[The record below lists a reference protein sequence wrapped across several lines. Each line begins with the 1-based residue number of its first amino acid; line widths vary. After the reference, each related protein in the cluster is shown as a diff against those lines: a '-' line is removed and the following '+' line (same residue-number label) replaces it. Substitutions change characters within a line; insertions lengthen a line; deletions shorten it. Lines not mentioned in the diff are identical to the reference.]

1 MSTKVIVGMSGG
13 VDSSVAAYLLKEA
26 GHEVEGLFMKN
37 WEEDDGP
44 GYCPAAKD
52 LADAQSVCDKLDI
65 PLHSVNFSERYWQSV
80 FEHFLNEYQA
90 HRTPKPDVLCNK
102 EIKFKAFLDYA
113 SHLGADYIATG
124 HYAKLKREGQETYL
138 YRAKDRDKDQS
149 YFLHAVNRE
158 ALNKSL
164 FPLGNMLKSEVRAL
178 AQSLQFITHD
188 KKDSTGICF
197 IGEKRFKTF
206 LNEFL
211 LASPGDIKT
220 TQGEIIGRHDGLM
233 FYTLGQRQGLGIGGL
248 KNTPAQPWY
257 VVDKDSKSNSLIVA
271 QGYYHPMLYAQ
282 GLECGPIHWLIPLPA
297 LPLACHAQIRYRQT
311 PEPCLISP
319 AENDRHTLMFSS
331 AQRAITPGQYVV
343 FYQQNRCLGGA
354 TIENLI
360 R

>member
-90 HRTPKPDVLCNK
+90 HRTPNPDVLCNK

-178 AQSLQFITHD
+178 AQSLQFITLQNLF
-188 KKDSTGICF
+188 KRIFTGQP
-197 IGEKRFKTF
+197 R
-206 LNEFL
+206 
-211 LASPGDIKT
+211 
-220 TQGEIIGRHDGLM
+220 RH
-233 FYTLGQRQGLGIGGL
+233 
-248 KNTPAQPWY
+248 
-257 VVDKDSKSNSLIVA
+257 
-271 QGYYHPMLYAQ
+271 
-282 GLECGPIHWLIPLPA
+282 
-297 LPLACHAQIRYRQT
+297 
-311 PEPCLISP
+311 
-319 AENDRHTLMFSS
+319 
-331 AQRAITPGQYVV
+331 
-343 FYQQNRCLGGA
+343 QNHSRG
-354 TIENLI
+354 NH
-360 R
+360 RPP